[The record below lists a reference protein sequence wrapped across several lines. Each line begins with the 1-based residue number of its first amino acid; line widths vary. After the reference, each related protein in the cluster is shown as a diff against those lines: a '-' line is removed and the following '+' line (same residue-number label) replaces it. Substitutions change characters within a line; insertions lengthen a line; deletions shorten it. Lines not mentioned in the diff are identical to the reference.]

1 MLCEEFQW
9 ERQELLSRIGDI
21 EGSDAWLEE
30 FAGAG
35 NDGKMALMLG
45 RRVVGLDGMVVEKI
59 DDLRLAE
66 VLRWWQRRKELVF

>member
-1 MLCEEFQW
+1 MD
-9 ERQELLSRIGDI
+9 RQELLSRIGDI

-45 RRVVGLDGMVVEKI
+45 RRVVALGRMVSVKI
-59 DDLRLAE
+59 DDLIMAE
-66 VLRWWQRRKELVF
+66 VLRQWQRRKELVF